1 MIIKESCKDWS
12 SEYNNPSMPELD
24 RETTEYAILSSVLHL
39 AGDVLAAYNNI
50 PKDIPQEFKELLL
63 DSLAG
68 ILTETKVD
76 IVECIDSAVSM
87 HALTIPL
94 DKGYSEEEVFGV
106 SLTDQ
111 FKTLLAPDELKVAA
125 EHFHA
130 LQDQAWVDGEEDD
143 DNGLV

>member
-1 MIIKESCKDWS
+1 MIIKEACKDWDLV
-12 SEYNNPSMPELD
+12 YNNPSMPELD
-24 RETTEYAILSSVLHL
+24 PESNEFKILASVLHL

-76 IVECIDSAVSM
+76 IVGCINSAVSA
-87 HALTIPL
+87 HALSVPL
-94 DKGYSEEEVFGV
+94 EKGYSEEEIFGV
-106 SLTDQ
+106 NLTNQ
-111 FKTLLAPDELKVAA
+111 FKTLLKEDELKVAA

-130 LQDQAWVDGEEDD
+130 LQDTAWDVDEEDD
-143 DNGLV
+143 VGLV